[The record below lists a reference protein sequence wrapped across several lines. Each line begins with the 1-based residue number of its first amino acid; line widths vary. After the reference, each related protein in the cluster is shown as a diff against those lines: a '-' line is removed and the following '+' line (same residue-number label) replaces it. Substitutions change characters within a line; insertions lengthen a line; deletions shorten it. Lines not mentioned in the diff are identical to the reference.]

1 MSRFAR
7 RVDKSQ
13 TAIVKALR
21 GAGAFVEP
29 RLSRVGGGVSD
40 LLVAYR
46 GAWHV
51 LELKNP
57 ARLMRQSKAQRV
69 IQDAWLLAV
78 KVVGGVAVPVVTTPV
93 EALVAIGAPVWR
105 EDEVKDVGL

>member
-13 TAIVKALR
+13 HAIVKALR
-21 GAGAFVEP
+21 AAGAFVEP

-46 GAWHV
+46 GAWYV
-51 LELKNP
+51 LELKTPGNEKKHS
-57 ARLMRQSKAQRV
+57 AAEMRKQV
-69 IQDAWLLAV
+69 AWLLGV
-78 KVVGGVAVPVVTTPV
+78 KVVGQIAVPVVRTPV
-93 EALVAIGAPVWR
+93 EALEAIGAPIWQV
-105 EDEVKDVGL
+105 DDVKDGEI